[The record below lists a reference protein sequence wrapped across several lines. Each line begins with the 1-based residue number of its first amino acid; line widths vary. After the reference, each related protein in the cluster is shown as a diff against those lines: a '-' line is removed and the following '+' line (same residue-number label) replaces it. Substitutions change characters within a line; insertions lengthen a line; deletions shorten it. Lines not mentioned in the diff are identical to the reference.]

1 MLKSA
6 SFKIKGMQRDLSV
19 SAFNPEYAYENK
31 NIRIMPTTENT
42 LLSIINEKGNKL
54 AYIEGI
60 GEELQGIPIGQ
71 SVLDDEL
78 IIFTAKNSDNS
89 EVPDIIPTIYY
100 ASTIIG
106 EELDANINNFNDK
119 IYKLWFD
126 NNVLKGQILYEGN
139 LGFNYKYP
147 IETISFYENNDIK
160 KVYWTDGLNQPR
172 VINIAATSEI
182 INKWKDTSFDF
193 TVKLNLNE
201 VVTIKKDIISE
212 GVFAPGVIQYAFTYF
227 NKYGQESNIFYTSP
241 LYYTSYNNRGAS
253 SEDTVGNSFNITVD
267 YVDTSFDYVRI
278 YSIQRTSI
286 DSVPE
291 VKRVIDIS
299 IPEGLSEYLVDS
311 YNRYANIDHVSVYD
325 KSQNNYIP
333 LSSITPNSTSTNYKS
348 WIFNGNNYSKIKFYN
363 TDTYLSILPTN
374 SITLSISDG
383 NKLNI
388 TSNQLKNDILLYS
401 AERKKINYIDKGTS
415 GDIIDP
421 VELLYVGGEEV
432 IFGTMTQKDNTLFLG
447 DVTLKRK
454 VIDSEI
460 KDYFKG
466 KNPMFIF
473 SSSTNLNSPNPTGY
487 YPYENQ
493 LKFNSSK
500 IKTFKYLETYRLGVQ
515 FQHYTGKWSEPVWV
529 NDVRN
534 TIHIET
540 SYISKG
546 KIYLPIASLN
556 FNDINIINKLIDL
569 GYTKVRPVI
578 VYPSLTDRECICQ
591 GILCPTVYNVND
603 RYNNSP
609 FAQASWFTRANAP
622 FDEYRALNYNLSSP
636 SQGKGTDWYDRENR
650 PPYYSID
657 SRIGVMSNSN
667 RILNVNNE
675 SILMDIVNKGAWAE
689 FRHDYP
695 IPSNN
700 KRNAE
705 IQCIWNPPFNP
716 YIDNSMSDSDVIR
729 WVSKNAENFY
739 IDQSIVTLH
748 SPDIEFDD
756 NIKNINTE
764 GLKLRI
770 VGYVPLTSFIGD
782 IDIQTSTPAN
792 NYIGEEGKV
801 SNEIAP
807 GFYKESISAENI
819 SRFGWRG
826 LLSGAFWFDE
836 ISDPKNKVYQNTN
849 HYDTGFVVYPFHR
862 NGSLNNKKYNTDG
875 YKSAM
880 LDKKKLSNLRF
891 SFNSY
896 YFDNNKIW
904 NAYVK
909 DSITSTGI
917 SGIAIFDSNEV
928 SLVKIPAPEN
938 SGLSD
943 INYYGNIDKV
953 ISVPRV
959 DYKKEGYPIITT
971 GIQNSEVDNH
981 KLFYGNYIQ
990 VDKTY
995 TDSTTGIDPVIMK
1008 YKSTP
1013 HAVMALNYGL
1023 NNVKRILP
1031 TLRDGNT
1038 SLTNT
1043 EYWAINNVAVNITD
1057 LENKRMFWEKT
1068 KVATRIFQETLNIPI
1083 QTQINGSYSGC
1094 GPEYG
1099 WLWLGEIYNDNVQNR
1114 FGGQTEEAFENNQW
1128 LPCGESVS
1136 FVDNNGAGIAVTIN
1150 WIEGDTYYQRYDHL
1164 KTYPFT
1170 LEDQNAITDIVSFM
1184 CETRVNIDGRY
1195 DKNRGQLSN
1204 FTMTPTN
1211 FNLIN
1216 DVYSQK
1222 NNFFNYRALNKNKLN
1237 LDNFHN
1243 LVTWTKTK
1251 TVGELVDSW
1260 TNINLLNTLDFDGDK
1275 GIIRALRRFNNDI
1288 ITFQDKGVSQ
1298 ILYNE
1303 NIMLTTTKGTPVEIS
1318 NSGKVTKKVY
1328 LTDKIGCTNK
1338 WSICE
1343 SQYGIYFIDDITKG
1357 IFLFNGK
1364 IENLSDKLGFH
1375 SWINSKLDNINIW
1388 NPVDFKGFVT
1398 YRDKI
1403 NGDIFFISKDECLA
1417 FSESLG
1423 QFTSFY
1429 SYENTPYFINLK
1441 DRGIAINTTFNN
1453 PMYNIWLHNEG
1464 DYNMYFNKYQPFYTT
1479 IIANPDMPRDKIF
1492 NNIEFRADSWND
1504 NTLLNTTF
1512 DTLTTWNEYQKG
1524 ITTLTNVLGKPSP
1537 LKKKFRIWRTNIPR
1551 DISNNMDRMRNPW
1564 LYIKLSMENENIN
1577 KTLLHDMIVYY
1588 YE

>member
-1 MLKSA
+1 
-6 SFKIKGMQRDLSV
+6 
-19 SAFNPEYAYENK
+19 
-31 NIRIMPTTENT
+31 
-42 LLSIINEKGNKL
+42 
-54 AYIEGI
+54 
-60 GEELQGIPIGQ
+60 
-71 SVLDDEL
+71 
-78 IIFTAKNSDNS
+78 
-89 EVPDIIPTIYY
+89 
-100 ASTIIG
+100 
-106 EELDANINNFNDK
+106 
-119 IYKLWFD
+119 
-126 NNVLKGQILYEGN
+126 
-139 LGFNYKYP
+139 
-147 IETISFYENNDIK
+147 
-160 KVYWTDGLNQPR
+160 
-172 VINIAATSEI
+172 
-182 INKWKDTSFDF
+182 
-193 TVKLNLNE
+193 
-201 VVTIKKDIISE
+201 
-212 GVFAPGVIQYAFTYF
+212 
-227 NKYGQESNIFYTSP
+227 
-241 LYYTSYNNRGAS
+241 
-253 SEDTVGNSFNITVD
+253 
-267 YVDTSFDYVRI
+267 
-278 YSIQRTSI
+278 
-286 DSVPE
+286 
-291 VKRVIDIS
+291 
-299 IPEGLSEYLVDS
+299 
-311 YNRYANIDHVSVYD
+311 
-325 KSQNNYIP
+325 
-333 LSSITPNSTSTNYKS
+333 
-348 WIFNGNNYSKIKFYN
+348 
-363 TDTYLSILPTN
+363 
-374 SITLSISDG
+374 
-383 NKLNI
+383 
-388 TSNQLKNDILLYS
+388 
-401 AERKKINYIDKGTS
+401 
-415 GDIIDP
+415 
-421 VELLYVGGEEV
+421 
-432 IFGTMTQKDNTLFLG
+432 
-447 DVTLKRK
+447 
-454 VIDSEI
+454 
-460 KDYFKG
+460 
-466 KNPMFIF
+466 
-473 SSSTNLNSPNPTGY
+473 
-487 YPYENQ
+487 
-493 LKFNSSK
+493 
-500 IKTFKYLETYRLGVQ
+500 
-515 FQHYTGKWSEPVWV
+515 
-529 NDVRN
+529 
-534 TIHIET
+534 
-540 SYISKG
+540 
-546 KIYLPIASLN
+546 
-556 FNDINIINKLIDL
+556 
-569 GYTKVRPVI
+569 
-578 VYPSLTDRECICQ
+578 
-591 GILCPTVYNVND
+591 
-603 RYNNSP
+603 
-609 FAQASWFTRANAP
+609 
-622 FDEYRALNYNLSSP
+622 
-636 SQGKGTDWYDRENR
+636 
-650 PPYYSID
+650 
-657 SRIGVMSNSN
+657 
-667 RILNVNNE
+667 
-675 SILMDIVNKGAWAE
+675 
-689 FRHDYP
+689 
-695 IPSNN
+695 
-700 KRNAE
+700 
-705 IQCIWNPPFNP
+705 
-716 YIDNSMSDSDVIR
+716 
-729 WVSKNAENFY
+729 
-739 IDQSIVTLH
+739 
-748 SPDIEFDD
+748 
-756 NIKNINTE
+756 
-764 GLKLRI
+764 
-770 VGYVPLTSFIGD
+770 
-782 IDIQTSTPAN
+782 
-792 NYIGEEGKV
+792 
-801 SNEIAP
+801 
-807 GFYKESISAENI
+807 
-819 SRFGWRG
+819 
-826 LLSGAFWFDE
+826 
-836 ISDPKNKVYQNTN
+836 
-849 HYDTGFVVYPFHR
+849 
-862 NGSLNNKKYNTDG
+862 
-875 YKSAM
+875 
-880 LDKKKLSNLRF
+880 
-891 SFNSY
+891 
-896 YFDNNKIW
+896 
-904 NAYVK
+904 
-909 DSITSTGI
+909 
-917 SGIAIFDSNEV
+917 
-928 SLVKIPAPEN
+928 
-938 SGLSD
+938 
-943 INYYGNIDKV
+943 
-953 ISVPRV
+953 
-959 DYKKEGYPIITT
+959 
-971 GIQNSEVDNH
+971 
-981 KLFYGNYIQ
+981 
-990 VDKTY
+990 
-995 TDSTTGIDPVIMK
+995 MK

-1038 SLTNT
+1038 SSTNT

-1136 FVDNNGAGIAVTIN
+1136 FVNNNGAGIAVTIN
-1150 WIEGDTYYQRYDHL
+1150 WVEGDTYYQRYDHL

-1275 GIIRALRRFNNDI
+1275 GIVRALRRFNNDI

-1303 NIMLTTTKGTPVEIS
+1303 NMMLTTTKGTPVEIS

-1343 SQYGIYFIDDITKG
+1343 SQYGIYFIDDITKA

-1441 DRGIAINTTFNN
+1441 DRGIAINTAFNN